1 MIKIND
7 IVSNPLWEAMQD
19 AICNTTK
26 FAIISINYDGT
37 PVTKHSAC
45 SGFCQKV
52 RSNPKLAKLCEQC
65 DARAG
70 YEALRANK
78 PFIYHCHLGIVDI
91 AVPIIVEH
99 QYLGSLMAG
108 QVRLAPGGNEAQ
120 LVQLLGYDKIVPEH
134 SLPDSLAIEGLDP
147 NWKEDYEK
155 LPVLTYEEILA
166 HTEMLKTLCD
176 YVSQEKNKSLR
187 EIKQIKQLSNKAA
200 VDKSDENDVPSMESV
215 LKTQR
220 ATVYT
225 NGQYKFFSDPLKNA
239 IDFILSNPDHYP
251 SLVECAKEC
260 SISPSYLS
268 RMFSSELKVSYSSF
282 IAKIKMEQAK
292 NLLENTNLS
301 INEIGSSLEYED
313 SGYFIKV
320 FKKYTNTT
328 PFNYRKIMRAKD

>member
-19 AICNTTK
+19 AICDATK
-26 FAIISINYDGT
+26 FAIITINYDGT

-45 SGFCQKV
+45 SSFCKKV
-52 RSNPKLAKLCEQC
+52 RSNPSLAKMCEQC

-70 YEALRANK
+70 YEALRAGK

-91 AVPIIVEH
+91 AIPIIVEH

-108 QVRLAPGGNEAQ
+108 QVRLSPDGNESKLLQ
-120 LVQLLGYDKIVPEH
+120 LSGYDKIAPEH
-134 SLPDSLAIEGLDP
+134 ILPDTATMKELNE

-155 LPVLTYEEILA
+155 LPVLTYDEIMTN
-166 HTEMLKTLCD
+166 TEMLRTLCD
-176 YVSQEKNKSLR
+176 FVSQEKNKSLR
-187 EIKQIKQLSNKAA
+187 EIKQIKQLSEKAK
-200 VDKSDENDVPSMESV
+200 VDLADENDVPSMESV
-215 LKTQR
+215 LKLQR

-239 IDFILSNPDHYP
+239 IDFILSSTEHYP

-268 RMFSSELKVSYSSF
+268 RMFSTELQVSYSSF

-301 INEIGSSLEYED
+301 INEIGASLEYED

-328 PFNYRKIMRAKD
+328 PFNYRKIMRAKA